1 MNALR
6 IAVIGIGSNSLR
18 MLVADRIENQL
29 TAVLRQ
35 REGLRVFASLNQKK
49 EISAAI
55 IQHACGSVEIMRQAA
70 VRAGADTIKLFATS
84 AVRDAS
90 NQQQLAKQLWEIT
103 GLELEIISGEL
114 EAKLSFIGATEEE
127 RSGMIDIGGGST
139 EIVIGQ
145 GETIEFACSL
155 QAGAVRL
162 FREIPITGAQDTARI
177 IQAVKALL
185 QPYHTELSQI
195 KTPTA
200 WVGVGG
206 TMTVLST
213 SIQHINWEDHRSI
226 QGFVAKRDDVQAV
239 MCTLADLPLDERQ
252 ALPYIPPD
260 RADIVVHGFAI
271 LLGCMEEI
279 GIEQIQISNRTNL
292 DGYLKLMPADG
303 SK

>member
-1 MNALR
+1 MR

-18 MLVADRIENQL
+18 MLVADRLDNQL

-35 REGLRVFASLNQKK
+35 REGLRVFASLNQKR
-49 EISAAI
+49 EISAAMVK
-55 IQHACGSVEIMRQAA
+55 HTCSSVELMRQAA

-90 NQQQLAKQLWEIT
+90 NQQQLISQLRETT

-145 GETIEFACSL
+145 GENIEFACSL

-162 FREIPITGAQDTARI
+162 FKEIPMYAAQDTARI
-177 IQAVKALL
+177 IQAVKTLL
-185 QPYHTELSQI
+185 LPYHAELAQI

-226 QGFVAKRDDVQAV
+226 QGFIAKRADVQAV
-239 MCTLADLPLDERQ
+239 MLTLADMPLDKRQ

-271 LLGCMEEI
+271 LLGCMEEL
-279 GIEQIQISNRTNL
+279 GIERIKISSRTNL